1 MIAIV
6 SKGSPLSS
14 GFFVDSDEATA
25 LFLFSRYFPLSDVFI
40 FDSVTPERSDR
51 LEYYNIKKFIS
62 KNKFKKYLQ
71 AVQAFPHYEQN
82 KIIFSDP
89 LQ

>member
-6 SKGSPLSS
+6 TKGSPLSS
-14 GFFVDSDEATA
+14 GFFVDADEASA
-25 LFLFSRYFPLSDVFI
+25 LVLFSKYFPLSDVFI
-40 FDSVTPERSDR
+40 FDSVTRERSDR

-62 KNKFKKYLQ
+62 KTQFKKYLSTIGQ
-71 AVQAFPHYEQN
+71 LPHYEQS
-82 KIIFSDP
+82 KINFSDP